1 MASVSDQGSER
12 GVRVSKPQD
21 ESPRGD
27 QDVGKESGRQAVQA
41 GSQATA
47 QAETSSGDSLP
58 VRAGLLRSGLIVS
71 VMTMLSRVLGL
82 ARDVIIASLLGAGS
96 GADAFFVAFKIPNF
110 MRRLFAEGAFNQAF
124 IPVLSEYATRRTRE
138 EVRELLD
145 AVSGSLGV
153 ILALITALA
162 MLCAPWLVWVFA
174 PGFGDDA
181 GKLALTGDM
190 LRLTFPYLLLISLT
204 AFAGSVLNTWNRFA
218 VPAITPVLL
227 NLSLIGAALLLAPRF
242 ETPAMALAWGV
253 LIAGGVQLLF
263 QVPFL
268 LRLGLMP
275 KPWPNFAHEGVR
287 RILKLM
293 TPALFGVSV
302 SQINLLLDTVL
313 ASFLVTGSVSWLY
326 YSDRLVELPLGIIG
340 IAIGTVIL
348 PALSKRHA
356 EQSLEHFQKML
367 DWALRSVLLIG
378 VPAALAL
385 GVLAEP
391 LLITLFHY
399 GAMTDNDVV
408 MSAQSL
414 RAYSFGLLAFMLIKV
429 LAPGFYARQ
438 DTKTPVK
445 IGIIA
450 MVANM
455 AFNLA
460 LIVPLAH
467 AGLALATALSA
478 FLNAGLLAR
487 GLYREGVL
495 RFQPGWGRYSL
506 TLIGGCALMGGGL
519 LWLSPDWTTWLGWG
533 LWERCAMMGAL
544 VVGGVLV
551 YALWL
556 GLCGI
561 RPRHFRMQ
569 G

>member
-1 MASVSDQGSER
+1 M
-12 GVRVSKPQD
+12 SKPQD
-21 ESPRGD
+21 ESPAGEKEVRGED
-27 QDVGKESGRQAVQA
+27 GKAEAAAQSA
-41 GSQATA
+41 SQASA
-47 QAETSSGDSLP
+47 QGETRSGDSLP
-58 VRAGLLRSGLIVS
+58 VRGGLLRSGLIVS

-82 ARDVIIASLLGAGS
+82 ARDVTIASLLGAGS

-487 GLYREGVL
+487 GLYRDGVL
-495 RFQPGWGRYSL
+495 RFQSGWGRYSL

-519 LWLSPDWTTWLGWG
+519 MWLSPDWTTWLGWG

-544 VVGGVLV
+544 VVGGVLA
-551 YALWL
+551 YAVWL
-556 GLCGI
+556 GLCGV

-569 G
+569 S

>member
-1 MASVSDQGSER
+1 M
-12 GVRVSKPQD
+12 
-21 ESPRGD
+21 
-27 QDVGKESGRQAVQA
+27 
-41 GSQATA
+41 
-47 QAETSSGDSLP
+47 P
-58 VRAGLLRSGLIVS
+58 VRGGLLRSGLIVS

-82 ARDVIIASLLGAGS
+82 ARDVTIASLLGAGS
-96 GADAFFVAFKIPNF
+96 GADAFFVAFKVPNF

-153 ILALITALA
+153 VLALITALA

-487 GLYREGVL
+487 GLYRDGVL
-495 RFQPGWGRYSL
+495 RFQSGWGRYSL

-519 LWLSPDWTTWLGWG
+519 MWLSPDWTTWLGWG

-544 VVGGVLV
+544 VVGGVLA
-551 YALWL
+551 YAVWL
-556 GLCGI
+556 GLCGV

-569 G
+569 S

>member
-1 MASVSDQGSER
+1 M
-12 GVRVSKPQD
+12 SKPQD
-21 ESPRGD
+21 ESPAA
-27 QDVGKESGRQAVQA
+27 GKTATQASAQ
-41 GSQATA
+41 GETA
-47 QAETSSGDSLP
+47 SGDSLP
-58 VRAGLLRSGLIVS
+58 VRAGLLRSGMIVS

-174 PGFGDDA
+174 PGFSEDA
-181 GKLALTGDM
+181 GKLALTGEM

-204 AFAGSVLNTWNRFA
+204 AFSGSVLNTWNRFA

-242 ETPAMALAWGV
+242 ETPAIALAWGV
-253 LIAGGVQLLF
+253 LIAGCVQLLF

-438 DTKTPVK
+438 NTKAPVK

-450 MVANM
+450 MIANM
-455 AFNLA
+455 IFNLI
-460 LIVPLAH
+460 LIGPLAH

-487 GLYREGVL
+487 GLYREGAL

-506 TLIGGCALMGGGL
+506 TLLGGCVLMGGGL
-519 LWLSPDWTTWLGWG
+519 MWLSPDWTTWLGWG

-544 VVGGVLV
+544 VVGGILA
-551 YALWL
+551 YGLWL
-556 GLCGI
+556 GLCGV